1 MRFSLFV
8 LLVLAAIGCN
18 AATTTQNSH
27 DPKYLIP
34 AETLRTELCNPNYE
48 WDGPTSVEDRIPV
61 LAAARAL
68 AYRGDSA
75 ATILFDAVD
84 DPNVEIISV
93 LDAISELG
101 IPAHQFQDEIM
112 ARDSRLLRK
121 WWDEN
126 QESTLNERDSHRRQ
140 IGLPPATIGT

>member
-1 MRFSLFV
+1 MRALI
-8 LLVLAAIGCN
+8 LVLAICVVGCN
-18 AATTTQNSH
+18 SSTSHKPH
-27 DPKYLIP
+27 DPAFLVPI
-34 AETLRTELCNPNYE
+34 ETLRTELRNPDYD

-75 ATILFDAVD
+75 APILFDAVD
-84 DPNVEIISV
+84 DPKVEIFSV

-101 IPAHQFQDEIM
+101 IPAHQFHDEIM
-112 ARDSRLLRK
+112 VRDSKDVRK
-121 WWDEN
+121 WWDDN
-126 QESTLNERDSHRRQ
+126 RVSTLKSQNRHRHQ